1 MTVAPEKKRS
11 LDPLHYWILAVWMA
25 VVVVLTAAIL
35 ISSTD
40 SEGWE
45 GLIAI
50 IGFMFFGAS
59 VVILGST
66 ALIARF
72 LQTSR
77 RLRTATVVLAPPA
90 VLALLILLLQVG

>member
-1 MTVAPEKKRS
+1 MKVAPERNRS
-11 LDPLHYWILAVWMA
+11 LDTLHYWILAVWMA
-25 VVVVLTAAIL
+25 VVLVLTAAIL

-50 IGFMFFGAS
+50 IGLMFFGAS
-59 VVILGST
+59 VVIIGAT

-72 LQTSR
+72 FQTSR
-77 RLRTATVVLAPPA
+77 LLRTATVAVAPPA
-90 VLALLILLLQVG
+90 VLALLILVLQMG